1 MHETQKK
8 ILALLE
14 SKGQI
19 FLKYAE
25 IGRNINVKNIQ
36 TVKYHLSQLEK
47 RGYIAIDYT
56 KKLIKKA
63 KDEVSKPINFSKIPF
78 YGTANCGSALA
89 YAEDLE
95 QGYLK
100 VSNSIISDPT
110 DLIAVQAVGD
120 SMNNSRISGG
130 PIEDGDFIVVDT
142 KKKNPNNADYVLSVI
157 DDGANIKRI
166 YFDEQ
171 NEYVV
176 LRSESIDDTFRDII
190 IDAGD
195 NYSVVGTIK
204 AVIKKPQIRD

>member
-14 SKGQI
+14 SKGRM

-25 IGRNINVKNIQ
+25 IGRSIDVKNIQ
-36 TVKYHLSQLEK
+36 TVKYHLAQLEK

-56 KKLIKKA
+56 KKVIKKA
-63 KDEVSKPINFSKIPF
+63 GDEISKPFDFSKIPF

-95 QGYLK
+95 QGFLK
-100 VSNSIISDPT
+100 VSSSIISNPK

-120 SMNNSRISGG
+120 SMNQSQITGG
-130 PIEDGDFIVVDT
+130 PIEDGDYIVVDT
-142 KKKNPNNADYVLSVI
+142 TKKNPSNADYVLSVI

-166 YFDEQ
+166 YFDEENQ
-171 NEYVV
+171 YVV
-176 LRSESIDDTFRDII
+176 LRSESTDKSYRDII
-190 IDAGD
+190 IDAND
-195 NYSVVGTIK
+195 SYSVVGTIK
-204 AVIKKPQIRD
+204 TVIKKPNIQ

>member
-19 FLKYAE
+19 FLKYAQICRDIDE
-25 IGRNINVKNIQ
+25 KHIQ
-36 TVKYHLSQLEK
+36 TVKHHLAQLEK
-47 RGYIAIDYT
+47 LGYITIDYT
-56 KKLIKKA
+56 KKIVRKA
-63 KDEVSKPINFSKIPF
+63 REESSKPMNFSKIPF
-78 YGTANCGSALA
+78 YGTANCGSPLA

-95 QGYLK
+95 QGFLK
-100 VSNSIISDPT
+100 VSSSIVADPA
-110 DLIAVQAVGD
+110 DLIAVQAVGN
-120 SMNNSRISGG
+120 SMNDSRITGG

-166 YFDEQ
+166 YFDDQ

-176 LRSESIDDTFRDII
+176 LRSESTDENFRDII

-195 NYSVVGTIK
+195 SYSVVGTIK
-204 AVIKKPQIRD
+204 AVIKKPQISE